1 MYKQLTDFEE
11 TRIDVLH
18 ALMAAHPLAAVVT
31 FADGLSAD
39 HIPFE
44 IGAPTEQA
52 PFGVLRAHVARAN
65 PMWRLAGR
73 EVMTIFQ
80 GASGY
85 VSPELYEDKAIHGKV
100 VPTWNYAVVHAH
112 GVLRAVEDP
121 AWVFGVLER
130 LTDRHESGRAMPWTI
145 HDAPRDFI
153 DKIMAAVVGIEIALV
168 RIQGKWKMSQNRTA
182 SERVAIA
189 ADVPAIAGFI
199 NA

>member
-1 MYKQLTDFEE
+1 MIA
-11 TRIDVLH
+11 TRYR
-18 ALMAAHPLAAVVT
+18 AARIRNP
-31 FADGLSAD
+31 SRKS
-39 HIPFE
+39 
-44 IGAPTEQA
+44 IGASAGYASTRFDSLTRSGTSRILVGPVLTWPLLDLGRVRQRVEIAQA
-52 PFGVLRAHVARAN
+52 
-65 PMWRLAGR
+65 
-73 EVMTIFQ
+73 EED
-80 GASGY
+80 ASRVQY
-85 VSPELYEDKAIHGKV
+85 TA
-100 VPTWNYAVVHAH
+100 T
-112 GVLRAVEDP
+112 VLRAVEDP